1 MPSGPAL
8 VFERIGPRGMPL
20 LRLWLALGRPVY
32 ALSAADALKDDPAL
46 EGLRRDGRL
55 RGLAL
60 ERRGHYLYE
69 GHALA
74 LANVDKLYAAS
85 WAGHPLIE
93 RLCGLYG
100 SREIE
105 RSFKKELNAKL
116 SDFYSAHWTIKEVAS
131 LLEGRPFVYV
141 PSSTDGVH
149 FLSGAA
155 GYGAMHRRLRAADCA
170 LLEAPGNLLPAWLA
184 LWDALLAFRERA
196 DAAARGFAAS
206 LWLAL
211 RSLGK
216 SPSGPP
222 AEARVGINV
231 VAPQRQF
238 ANEIQDVGFLIDDAA
253 LKAEDA
259 LIISGL
265 ELSEPRRRALDRKG
279 LRWIDDLKRR
289 LSPAAAAT
297 ALPAALR
304 GSLEALTGDPLLG
317 RTAALLAYQYAKWF
331 GVLEATRLRHFVSYC
346 DMMDLQTIPRNILM
360 RRAGVQTWFYLDSSH
375 VMCYFAGPSRPLD
388 QMVHKA
394 FSFMLYDHFVSWSKE
409 LTDFYVRHRGSF
421 GTVHEVGCLWS
432 EHLAAAAGTAGGAL
446 RATLDAKRAGR
457 KLIAVFDSTYNDE
470 SMTTYS
476 DGASFAAGI
485 LKLAGASPNAYIV
498 VKEKTAHA
506 RFPDARTRAAY
517 DELARHERVLLLDPK
532 ESPSELMAMADV
544 IVSFPFTSTTFEA
557 LAAGRK
563 ALWFDATD
571 KFRGTF
577 FAAVPGLVCH
587 DAGSLERRVAELLTC
602 ADDDWKAF
610 IRDRVRGTV
619 EPHCDG
625 RALTRWRGLL
635 K

>member
-8 VFERIGPRGMPL
+8 VFERIAPRGMPL

-32 ALSAADALKDDPAL
+32 ALSTADALKDDDAL
-46 EGLRRDGRL
+46 EGLRRGGRL

-74 LANVDKLYAAS
+74 FANVDKVYAAS
-85 WAGHPLIE
+85 WAGHPLVE
-93 RLCGLYG
+93 RLCGLYE

-116 SDFYSAHWTIKEVAS
+116 SDFYSVHWTIKQVS
-131 LLEGRPFVYV
+131 GLLGGEPFVYV
-141 PSSTDGVH
+141 PSSSDGVH

-155 GYGAMHRRLRAADCA
+155 GYGALLRRLRAAGCA
-170 LLEAPGNLLPAWLA
+170 LLETPGSLTPPWLA
-184 LWDALLAFRERA
+184 LWDALLALRERA
-196 DAAARGFAAS
+196 DAAVRGIGAS

-211 RSLGK
+211 RSLGAVR
-216 SPSGPP
+216 SGPP

-238 ANEIQDVGFLIDDAA
+238 ANAVQDVGFLVDGAS
-253 LKAEDA
+253 LKAEDT
-259 LIISGL
+259 LVVSGL
-265 ELSEPRRRALDRKG
+265 ALSEPRRQALDRKG

-289 LSPAAAAT
+289 LSPSASAA
-297 ALPAALR
+297 ALPAALS
-304 GSLEALTGDPLLG
+304 GAVETLAGDPLLG
-317 RTAALLAYQYAKWF
+317 RTAALLAYQYAKWS
-331 GVLEATRLRHFVSYC
+331 GVLEAAKMRHFVSYC
-346 DMMDLQTIPRNILM
+346 DMMDLQTIPRNVLM

-375 VMCYFAGPSRPLD
+375 VMCYYGGPSRPLD

-409 LTDFYVRHRGSF
+409 LTDFYRRHRGDF
-421 GTVHEVGCLWS
+421 AAVHEVGCLWS
-432 EHLAAAAGTAGGAL
+432 EHLAAAARGDGGAL
-446 RATLDAKRAGR
+446 RGTLDGKRAGR

-470 SMTTYS
+470 SMTTYA
-476 DGASFAAGI
+476 DGAAFAAGI
-485 LKLAGASPNAYIV
+485 ARLADASPGAFIV

-506 RFPDARTRAAY
+506 RFPDAKTRAAY

-532 ESPSELMAMADV
+532 ESPSELMALADA

-557 LAAGRK
+557 LAAGRR

-577 FAAVPGLVCH
+577 FDAVPGLVCH
-587 DAGSLERRVAELLTC
+587 DDAALERRVAELL
-602 ADDDWKAF
+602 ALPDESWKTF
-610 IRDRVRGTV
+610 IDERVRGAI
-619 EPHCDG
+619 EPYCDG
-625 RALTRWRGLL
+625 RALTRWRELL
-635 K
+635 A